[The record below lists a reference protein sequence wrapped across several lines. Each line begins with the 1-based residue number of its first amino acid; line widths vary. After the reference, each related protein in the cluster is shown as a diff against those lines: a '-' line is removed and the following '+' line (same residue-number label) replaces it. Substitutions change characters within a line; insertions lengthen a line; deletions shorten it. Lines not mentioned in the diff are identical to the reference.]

1 MFCDIGLSYFD
12 FFRIYFLPR
21 ALMKFAA
28 ALVLPLLLSAVPASA
43 SLNSESFA
51 RDFREEA
58 LKTFSF
64 TSSGRVASFYKQT
77 DDRGYGF
84 RLNGSLDATDKA
96 ASLATGM
103 AFGGHNASADLER
116 DAKLTTLMV
125 SGTYDLPLNPRL
137 LLRPY
142 LLAGAGLAVYDT
154 SGANMQPDQQ
164 GTNLVPVFKLGG
176 GLAFRM
182 GQVMDLTFSYKAG
195 LASTGTAGRN
205 SDNSAML
212 QMFDI
217 ALKYRF

>member
-1 MFCDIGLSYFD
+1 MYLFV
-12 FFRIYFLPR
+12 
-21 ALMKFAA
+21 
-28 ALVLPLLLSAVPASA
+28 ALVLPLLLLTAPAAA
-43 SLNSESFA
+43 SLNSDSFT
-51 RDFREEA
+51 RDFQAEA
-58 LKTFSF
+58 FKTFSF
-64 TSSGRVASFYKQT
+64 TSSGRTASFYQET

-103 AFGGHNASADLER
+103 AFGGHHSSADLER

-125 SGTYDLPLNPRL
+125 SGTYDLPLNPDL

-154 SGANMQPDQQ
+154 TGAIMSPDQQ
-164 GTNLVPVFKLGG
+164 GTSLVPVFKFGG

-182 GQVMDLTFSYKAG
+182 GAVMDLTFSYKAG
-195 LASTGTAGRN
+195 FASAGTAGRGT
-205 SDNSAML
+205 DNATM
-212 QMFDI
+212 QMFDL

>member
-1 MFCDIGLSYFD
+1 
-12 FFRIYFLPR
+12 
-21 ALMKFAA
+21 MKFAA
-28 ALVLPLLLSAVPASA
+28 ALVLPLLLLAVPAAA

-64 TSSGRVASFYKQT
+64 TSSGRSASFYKET

-84 RLNGSLDATDKA
+84 RVNGSLDATDKA

-103 AFGGHNASADLER
+103 AFGGHSSSADLEG
-116 DAKLTTLMV
+116 DAKLTTLML

-154 SGANMQPDQQ
+154 SGANMHPEEQ
-164 GTNLVPVFKLGG
+164 GTSLVPVFKLGG

-195 LASTGTAGRN
+195 FARTGTAGRN
-205 SDNSAML
+205 ADSTML
-212 QMFDI
+212 QMFDV